1 MADPHPPREQ
11 LERFLRAE
19 LPGPESRRV
28 LRHLLSGC
36 TACREE
42 AGGIFTFAG
51 ADEEDEALL
60 AALSPELEAAYD
72 RAIDGAFRSVE
83 RRRGAIEREQAV
95 AEQLWLELE
104 QHPASRQQ
112 MLVRNSTRFASRS
125 LGELL
130 LAKSQEACFQDVERA
145 VELAELA
152 QQVVERLEAASG
164 GERTGEELRGLSA
177 RCWGTLGNAH
187 RVRGNHQAAELALGQ
202 AELLVAGEVGDLLDR
217 ARVLDWK
224 ASLRKDQ
231 RRFDE
236 SLRLLDRVIGIYRQ
250 LGQRHLYGRSLAQKA
265 GVCLEAGDSVT
276 AIELMRAALDHLD
289 PREDPRMALTV
300 RHNLIVSLNST
311 GQHREAF
318 ALLFHTRP
326 LYLEHGGRV
335 WLIRLRWVEG
345 AVAYGLG
352 RADQAETAYRE
363 VRQSFLEQH
372 LDYDA
377 ALASLD
383 LAALYAAQG
392 RTAEVRR
399 LAEEMLPVFTSRR
412 IHREALAALIVFRR
426 AAEME
431 EAGLELVRSVADF
444 LNRARAN
451 PELRFA

>member
-1 MADPHPPREQ
+1 MADVHPPREQ

-28 LRHLLSGC
+28 LRHLLGGC
-36 TACREE
+36 ITCREE

-83 RRRGAIEREQAV
+83 RRRGAIEREQAA
-95 AEQLWLELE
+95 AEQLWVELE

-112 MLVRNSTRFASRS
+112 MLVRNSTRFASRA

-130 LAKSQEACFQDVERA
+130 LAKSQEACFEDGERA

-152 QQVVERLEAASG
+152 QRVVERLEALDDERAG
-164 GERTGEELRGLSA
+164 GELRGLSA
-177 RCWGTLGNAH
+177 RCWGTLGNAQ
-187 RVRGNHQAAELALGQ
+187 RVRGNQQAAELAIGQ

-265 GVCLEAGDSVT
+265 GVCGEAGDSAT
-276 AIELMRAALDHLD
+276 AIELLRAALDHID
-289 PREDPRMALTV
+289 PREDPRMALGL
-300 RHNLIVSLNST
+300 RHNLIVCLNTT

-335 WLIRLRWVEG
+335 GLLRLRWVEG

-352 RADQAETAYRE
+352 RADQAEAAYRE
-363 VRQSFLEQH
+363 VRQGFLEQH

-444 LNRARAN
+444 QPRARRS

>member
-1 MADPHPPREQ
+1 MADVHPPREQ

-36 TACREE
+36 TSCREE

-83 RRRGAIEREQAV
+83 RRRGTIEREQAA

-130 LAKSQEACFQDVERA
+130 LAKSQEACFQDVDRA

-152 QQVVERLEAASG
+152 QQVVERLQAADNG
-164 GERTGEELRGLSA
+164 AAEELRGLSA

-187 RVRGNHQAAELALGQ
+187 RVRGNHQAAELAIGR

-224 ASLRKDQ
+224 ASLRKEQ

-265 GVCLEAGDSVT
+265 VVCDVAGDSVT
-276 AIELMRAALDHLD
+276 AIELLRAALDHLD

-300 RHNLIVSLNST
+300 RHNLIVALNSS

-326 LYLEHGGRV
+326 LYLEHGGRIG
-335 WLIRLRWVEG
+335 LIRLRWVEG

-352 RADQAETAYRE
+352 RADHAETAYRE
-363 VRQSFLEQH
+363 VRESLLEQH

-431 EAGLELVRSVADF
+431 EAGLELVRSVTDF

>member
-1 MADPHPPREQ
+1 MVEIHPPREQ
-11 LERFLRAE
+11 LERFLRAD

-36 TACREE
+36 TACREA
-42 AGGIFTFAG
+42 AGGIFTFAS

-83 RRRGAIEREQAV
+83 RRRGAIEREQAA
-95 AEQLWLELE
+95 AEQLWNELE
-104 QHPASRQQ
+104 QQPASRQQ
-112 MLVRNSTRFASRS
+112 MLVRNSARFASRA

-130 LAKSQEACFQDVERA
+130 LVKSHEACFQDAERA
-145 VELAELA
+145 AELAELA
-152 QQVVERLEAASG
+152 HRVAERLEALDDD
-164 GERTGEELRGLSA
+164 ERSAEELRGLSA
-177 RCWGTLGNAH
+177 RCWGALGNAQ
-187 RVRGNHQAAELALGQ
+187 RVRGNLQAAEQAIGQ
-202 AELLVAGEVGDLLDR
+202 AEVLVGGEIGDLLDR

-265 GVCLEAGDSVT
+265 AVCQASGDSAA
-276 AIELMRAALDHLD
+276 AIELLRGAFEHLD
-289 PREDPRMALTV
+289 PREDPRMALAV
-300 RHNLIVSLNST
+300 RHNLIVCLNAT

-326 LYLEHGGRV
+326 LYLEHGGRSG
-335 WLIRLRWVEG
+335 LMRLRWVEG

-352 RADQAETAYRE
+352 RSDQAEAAYRE
-363 VRQSFLEQH
+363 VRQGFLEQH

-426 AAEME
+426 AAEMD

-444 LNRARAN
+444 LNRARGN

>member
-1 MADPHPPREQ
+1 MADVHPPREQ

-36 TACREE
+36 AACREE

-83 RRRGAIEREQAV
+83 RRRGAIEREQSA

-112 MLVRNSTRFASRS
+112 MLVRNSTRFANRS

-130 LAKSQEACFQDVERA
+130 LAKSQEACFQDGERA

-152 QQVVERLEAASG
+152 QQVVERLEAAG
-164 GERTGEELRGLSA
+164 DGEELRGLSA

-187 RVRGNHQAAELALGQ
+187 RVRGNQQAAELAIGQ

-231 RRFDE
+231 RRFDD

-250 LGQRHLYGRSLAQKA
+250 LGQRHLYGRGLAQKA
-265 GVCLEAGDSVT
+265 GVCGEAGDNAT
-276 AIELMRAALDHLD
+276 AIELLRAALDHLD
-289 PREDPRMALTV
+289 PREDPRMALAV
-300 RHNLIVSLNST
+300 RHNLILGLNDT

-335 WLIRLRWVEG
+335 WLTRLRWVEG
-345 AVAYGLG
+345 TVAYGLG
-352 RADQAETAYRE
+352 RADQAEAAYRE
-363 VRQSFLEQH
+363 AREGFLEQH

-377 ALASLD
+377 ALVSLD

-392 RTAEVRR
+392 RAAQVRR

>member
-1 MADPHPPREQ
+1 MADVHPPREQ

-36 TACREE
+36 IACREE

-112 MLVRNSTRFASRS
+112 MLVRNSSRFASRS

-130 LAKSQEACFQDVERA
+130 LARSQEACFQDVERA

-152 QQVVERLEAASG
+152 QQVLERLEAAG
-164 GERTGEELRGLSA
+164 DAAEELRGLAA

-187 RVRGNHQAAELALGQ
+187 RVRGNQQAAELAIAQ

-224 ASLRKDQ
+224 ASLRRDQ
-231 RRFDE
+231 RRFDDA
-236 SLRLLDRVIGIYRQ
+236 LRLLDRVIGIYRQ
-250 LGQRHLYGRSLAQKA
+250 LGQRHLYGRGLAQKA
-265 GVCLEAGDSVT
+265 GVCDEAGDSAT

-335 WLIRLRWVEG
+335 GLIRLRWVEG

-363 VRQSFLEQH
+363 VRQSFLEQN

-431 EAGLELVRSVADF
+431 AAGLELVRSIADF